1 MQFTHDEIQ
10 KLPRVLS
17 APRFATYLSAQ
28 NGNKEQALQLYQW
41 NLEISAAFFIPL
53 QVCEISLRN
62 SIVQAIEMAY
72 GANRPWEKSF
82 EISLRS
88 PPSGYNPR
96 RNLADLRH
104 LPTSGKIIA
113 ELKFVFWEK
122 MLTSGHDGVLWNPYF
137 RQIFPN
143 TDQRKTVQALR
154 GHANQTILKI
164 RELRNRIA
172 HHEPIF
178 NRPLHQDYQRIHD
191 VISWTDLTAATWTD
205 KIQTVTDLIRTK
217 P

>member
-72 GANRPWEKSF
+72 GANWPWEKSF

-122 MLTSGHDGVLWNPYF
+122 MLTSGRDGVLWNPYF